1 MGKIRRAI
9 VSVSDKT
16 GVVSFAKGLAQT
28 GVEILSTGGT
38 AKTLRE
44 QGVSVIDISDYTGFP
59 EMLDGRV
66 KTLHPKVHGGLL
78 GQRSKK
84 EHVKKMEEHGILPI
98 DLVAVNLYPFEA
110 TVAKAD
116 CTLEE
121 AIENIDIGGPTM
133 LRSSAK
139 NYPDVTVV
147 VDPADYETILSELK
161 EKGEISLETNFR
173 LSKKVFQHTAR
184 YDGAISNYLGQIEKG
199 KKVYEFPETFTF
211 QVKKAQE
218 LRYGEN
224 PHQKAAF
231 YREYLLP
238 EPSVSNAIQI
248 HYGENPHQKAAFY
261 REYLLPEPSVS
272 NAIQIQGKELSFNNI
287 LDVDSAFETVK
298 EFEEAAT
305 VIIKHNNPCGAAI
318 SSKNLAEAYRKA
330 RDCDPVSAFGGVVGF
345 NRVVDEETAKEM
357 AEIFLE
363 VIIAPGFDP
372 KALEILKVKKDLRIL
387 KTPPLTGSYPQIGL
401 DLRKVVG
408 GLLIQ
413 DRDLGRVP
421 MNQWKVVT
429 KRKPTEEERRAMA
442 FGWKVAKHVKSNAI
456 VLVREDRTI
465 GIGAGQMSRV
475 DSTRL
480 AVMKAQSST
489 KGTVLASDAM
499 FPFRDGVDTG
509 AEAGASAIIQPGG
522 SIRDDEVIAA
532 ADEYNI
538 AMVFTGMRHFRH

>member
-1 MGKIRRAI
+1 MGKIRRAV
-9 VSVSDKT
+9 VSVSDKS
-16 GVVSFAKGLAQT
+16 GVVSFAKGLAQL

-78 GQRSKK
+78 GQRSKA
-84 EHVKKMEEHGILPI
+84 EHIRKMKEHGILPI

-110 TVAKAD
+110 TVAKED
-116 CTLEE
+116 CSLEE

-133 LRSSAK
+133 LRSAAK

-147 VDPADYETILSELK
+147 VDPNDYDPILSELK
-161 EKGEISLETNFR
+161 EKGEISVETNFR
-173 LSKKVFQHTAR
+173 LAKKVFQHTAR
-184 YDGAISNYLGQIEKG
+184 YDGAISNYLGHIEKG
-199 KKVYEFPETFTF
+199 KRIYEFPEVFTL
-211 QVKKAQE
+211 QVKKVQE

-231 YREYLLP
+231 YRESLLS
-238 EPSVSNAIQI
+238 EPSVSNAVQ
-248 HYGENPHQKAAFY
+248 
-261 REYLLPEPSVS
+261 L
-272 NAIQIQGKELSFNNI
+272 QGKELSFNNI
-287 LDVDSAFETVK
+287 LDIDSAYETVK
-298 EFEEAAT
+298 EFDEAAA
-305 VIIKHNNPCGAAI
+305 VIIKHNNPCGVAI
-318 SSKNLAEAYRKA
+318 SSGNLADAYRKA
-330 RDCDPVSAFGGVVGF
+330 RDCDPVSAFGGVLGF
-345 NRVVDEETAKEM
+345 NRVVDGETAKEM
-357 AEIFLE
+357 VQIFLE
-363 VIIAPGFDP
+363 AVIAPGFDP
-372 KALEILKVKKDLRIL
+372 EALEMIKTKRDLRVL
-387 KTPPLTGSYPQIGL
+387 QTPPLTAFSAQGGF

-408 GLLIQ
+408 GLLVQ
-413 DRDLGRVP
+413 DRDLGKVP
-421 MNQWKVVT
+421 MDQWKVVT
-429 KRKPTEEERRAMA
+429 RRKPTEEERRAMA

-509 AEAGASAIIQPGG
+509 AEAGSTAIIQPGG
-522 SIRDDEVIAA
+522 SIRDNEVIAA

>member
-1 MGKIRRAI
+1 MGRIRRAI
-9 VSVSDKT
+9 VSVSDKS
-16 GVVSFAKGLAQT
+16 GIISFTKGLTQM

-44 QGVSVIDISDYTGFP
+44 QGISVTDISDYTGFP

-78 GQRSKK
+78 GQRSRP
-84 EHVKKMEEHGILPI
+84 EHVQKMKEHGILPM

-110 TVAKAD
+110 TVAKEG
-116 CTLEE
+116 CSLEE

-133 LRSSAK
+133 LRSAAK
-139 NYPDVTVV
+139 NYPDVTVL
-147 VDPADYETILSELK
+147 VDPKDYDPILSELK
-161 EKGEISLETNFR
+161 ERGEISIETNFR
-173 LSKKVFQHTAR
+173 LAKKVFQHTAR
-184 YDGAISNYLGQIEKG
+184 YDGTISNYLGQIEKG
-199 KKVYEFPETFTF
+199 KKVHEFPETFTF

-224 PHQKAAF
+224 PHQRAAF
-231 YREYLLP
+231 YQEYLLT
-238 EPSVSNAIQI
+238 EPSVSNA
-248 HYGENPHQKAAFY
+248 A
-261 REYLLPEPSVS
+261 
-272 NAIQIQGKELSFNNI
+272 QIQGKELSFNNI
-287 LDVDSAFETVK
+287 LDLDSAFETVK

-318 SSKNLAEAYRKA
+318 SNRSLGDAYRKA

-345 NRVVDEETAKEM
+345 NRMVDAETAKEM
-357 AEIFLE
+357 AQIFLE
-363 VIIAPGFDP
+363 AIIAPGFDP
-372 KALEILKVKKDLRIL
+372 EALEVLKMKKDLRIL
-387 KTPPLTGSYPQIGL
+387 QSPPLTHFLQKGY

-408 GLLIQ
+408 GLLVQ
-413 DRDLGRVP
+413 DRDLGRVS
-421 MNQWKVVT
+421 MDQWRVVT
-429 KRKPTEEERRAMA
+429 KREPTEEEKRAMA

-509 AEAGASAIIQPGG
+509 AEAGATAIIQPGG

>member
-9 VSVSDKT
+9 VSVSEKT
-16 GVVSFAKGLAQT
+16 GVVSFAKGLAQM

-38 AKTLRE
+38 AKMLRE
-44 QGVSVIDISDYTGFP
+44 QGLSVTDISDYTGFP
-59 EMLDGRV
+59 EMMDGRV

-78 GQRSKK
+78 GQRSKP
-84 EHVKKMEEHGILPI
+84 EHVEKMKEHGILPI

-110 TVAKAD
+110 TVAKED
-116 CTLEE
+116 CSLED

-133 LRSSAK
+133 LRSAAK

-147 VDPADYETILSELK
+147 VDPGDYDSVLSELK
-161 EKGEISLETNFR
+161 EKGEVSVETNFR
-173 LSKKVFQHTAR
+173 LARKVFQHTAR
-184 YDGAISNYLGQIEKG
+184 YDAISNYLGRIEKG
-199 KKVYEFPETFTF
+199 KKVYEFPETFTL

-231 YREYLLP
+231 YRDYLLT
-238 EPSVSNAIQI
+238 EPSVSNAIQ
-248 HYGENPHQKAAFY
+248 
-261 REYLLPEPSVS
+261 L
-272 NAIQIQGKELSFNNI
+272 QGKELSFNNI
-287 LDVDSAFETVK
+287 LDLDSAYETVK
-298 EFEEAAT
+298 EFEEPAT

-318 SSKNLAEAYRKA
+318 SGKNLADAYRKA

-345 NRVVDEETAKEM
+345 NRIVDKETAREM
-357 AEIFLE
+357 VEIFLE
-363 VIIAPGFDP
+363 AIIAPGYDP
-372 KALEILKVKKDLRIL
+372 DALEILKAKKDLRIL
-387 KTPPLTGSYPQIGL
+387 QTPPLTSFAVQKGF

-408 GLLIQ
+408 GLLVQ
-413 DRDLGRVP
+413 DRDLGKVP
-421 MNQWKVVT
+421 IDQWKVVT
-429 KRKPTEEERRAMA
+429 KRKPTEEEKKAMA
-442 FGWKVAKHVKSNAI
+442 FGWKVAKHIKSNAI

-480 AVMKAQSST
+480 SVMKAQSST

-499 FPFRDGVDTG
+499 FPFRDGVDAG
-509 AEAGASAIIQPGG
+509 AEAGATAVIQPGG

>member
-1 MGKIRRAI
+1 MNKIQRALI
-9 VSVSDKT
+9 SVSDKT
-16 GVVSFAKGLAQT
+16 GVIEFARELQKRGI
-28 GVEILSTGGT
+28 EILSTGGT
-38 AKTLRE
+38 AKAMRDAGLVVKD
-44 QGVSVIDISDYTGFP
+44 VSEHTGFP

-66 KTLHPKVHGGLL
+66 KTLHPKIHGGILAV
-78 GQRSKK
+78 RSNP
-84 EHVKKMEEHGILPI
+84 EHLAQLEAQGIGGI

-110 TVAKAD
+110 TVAKKD
-116 CTLEE
+116 STLEE

-147 VDPADYETILSELK
+147 VDPSDYEPVLSELK
-161 EKGEISLETNFR
+161 AKGEISLETNFR
-173 LSKKVFQHTAR
+173 LAKKVFQHTAR

-199 KKVYEFPETFTF
+199 KKVYEFPETFTL

-224 PHQKAAF
+224 PHQRAAF

-238 EPSVSNAIQI
+238 EPSVSNA
-248 HYGENPHQKAAFY
+248 
-261 REYLLPEPSVS
+261 V
-272 NAIQIQGKELSFNNI
+272 QIQGKELSFNNI

-318 SSKNLAEAYRKA
+318 SSKNLADAYRKA

-345 NRVVDEETAKEM
+345 NRVVDKETAKEM

-372 KALEILKVKKDLRIL
+372 EALEILKTKKDLRIL
-387 KTPPLTGSYPQIGL
+387 KTPPLTGSYQRTGS

-408 GLLIQ
+408 GLLVQ
-413 DRDLGRVP
+413 DRDLGKVP
-421 MNQWKVVT
+421 MDQWKVVT

-456 VLVREDRTI
+456 ILVREDRTI

-480 AVMKAQSST
+480 AVMKAKSST

>member
-9 VSVSDKT
+9 VSVSDKS
-16 GVVSFAKGLAQT
+16 GIISFTKGLAQI

-38 AKTLRE
+38 AKTLRD
-44 QGVSVIDISDYTGFP
+44 QGISVMDISDYTGFP
-59 EMLDGRV
+59 EMLNGRV

-78 GQRSKK
+78 GQRSKP
-84 EHVKKMEEHGILPI
+84 EHVQKMKEHGILPI
-98 DLVAVNLYPFEA
+98 DLVVVNLYPFEA
-110 TVAKAD
+110 TVAKEG
-116 CTLEE
+116 CSLEE
-121 AIENIDIGGPTM
+121 AIENIDIGGPTL
-133 LRSSAK
+133 LRSAAK
-139 NYPDVTVV
+139 NYPDVTVL
-147 VDPADYETILSELK
+147 VDPNDYGPILSELR
-161 EKGEISLETNFR
+161 EKGEISIETNFR
-173 LSKKVFQHTAR
+173 LAKKVFQHTAR

-199 KKVYEFPETFTF
+199 KKAHEFPETFTF
-211 QVKKAQE
+211 QVKKVQE

-224 PHQKAAF
+224 PHQRAAF
-231 YREYLLP
+231 YREYLLT
-238 EPSVSNAIQI
+238 EPSVSNA
-248 HYGENPHQKAAFY
+248 
-261 REYLLPEPSVS
+261 V
-272 NAIQIQGKELSFNNI
+272 QIQGKELSFNNI

-305 VIIKHNNPCGAAI
+305 VIIKHNNPCGVAI
-318 SSKNLAEAYRKA
+318 SNKALADAYRKA

-345 NRVVDEETAKEM
+345 NRIVDAETAREM
-357 AEIFLE
+357 AQIFLE

-372 KALEILKVKKDLRIL
+372 EALEILKAKKDLRIL
-387 KTPPLTGSYPQIGL
+387 QSPPLTHYSLQKGY

-408 GLLIQ
+408 GLLLQ

-421 MNQWKVVT
+421 IEQWKVVT
-429 KRKPTEEERRAMA
+429 KRKPTEEEKRAMA

-509 AEAGASAIIQPGG
+509 AEAGATAIIQPGG

>member
-1 MGKIRRAI
+1 MGKIKRAI
-9 VSVSDKT
+9 VSVSDKS
-16 GVVSFAKGLAQT
+16 GVVPFARELAGL

-44 QGVSVIDISDYTGFP
+44 QGLVVTDISDYTGFP

-78 GQRSKK
+78 GQRAKPGHVSKMK
-84 EHVKKMEEHGILPI
+84 EHGILPI

-110 TVAKAD
+110 TIAKED
-116 CTLEE
+116 CSLEE

-133 LRSSAK
+133 LRSAAK

-147 VDPADYETILSELK
+147 VDPGDYEVILSELK
-161 EKGEISLETNFR
+161 EKGEVSLETNFR
-173 LSKKVFQHTAR
+173 LARKVFQHTAR
-184 YDGAISNYLGQIEKG
+184 YDGAISNYLGQIENG
-199 KKVYEFPETFTF
+199 KMGFGFPETFTF

-231 YREYLLP
+231 YKEYTVA
-238 EPSVSNAIQI
+238 EPSVSNAVQL
-248 HYGENPHQKAAFY
+248 H
-261 REYLLPEPSVS
+261 
-272 NAIQIQGKELSFNNI
+272 GKELSYNNI
-287 LDVDSAFETVK
+287 LDTDSAFETVK
-298 EFEEAAT
+298 EFDDIAT

-318 SSKNLAEAYRKA
+318 SAASLADAYRKA
-330 RDCDPVSAFGGVVGF
+330 KDCDPVSAFGGVVGF
-345 NRVVDEETAKEM
+345 NRVVDAETAKEM
-357 AEIFLE
+357 AKIFLE
-363 VIIAPGFDP
+363 VVIAPGFEP
-372 KALEILKVKKDLRIL
+372 EALEILKAKKDIRLL
-387 KTPPLTGSYPQIGL
+387 STPPLSRACGQRGF
-401 DLRKVVG
+401 DFRKVVG
-408 GLLIQ
+408 GLLVQ
-413 DRDLGRVP
+413 DRDLGNVP
-421 MNQWKVVT
+421 ADQWKVVT
-429 KRKPTEEERRAMA
+429 KRKPTESELKGMA
-442 FGWKVAKHVKSNAI
+442 FGWKVAKHVKSNAV

-522 SIRDDEVIAA
+522 SIRDDEVIVAA
-532 ADEYNI
+532 NEHNI

>member
-1 MGKIRRAI
+1 MGKIKRAI
-9 VSVSDKT
+9 ISVSDKS
-16 GVVSFAKGLAQT
+16 GVVPFAKGLAQL

-44 QGVSVIDISDYTGFP
+44 NGISVKDISEYTGFP

-84 EHVKKMEEHGILPI
+84 EHVDKMKEHGILPI

-110 TVAKAD
+110 TIAKEG
-116 CTLEE
+116 CSLEE

-139 NYPDVTVV
+139 NYPDVTVL
-147 VDPADYETILSELK
+147 VDPKDYDPILSELK
-161 EKGEISLETNFR
+161 EKGQMSTETNFR
-173 LSKKVFQHTAR
+173 LAKKVFQHTAR

-199 KKVYEFPETFTF
+199 KKLYEFPETFTF

-231 YREYLLP
+231 YHEYLLT
-238 EPSVSNAIQI
+238 EPSVSNA
-248 HYGENPHQKAAFY
+248 
-261 REYLLPEPSVS
+261 V
-272 NAIQIQGKELSFNNI
+272 QIQGKELSFNNI
-287 LDVDSAFETVK
+287 LDVDSAYETVK
-298 EFEEAAT
+298 EFGEIGV
-305 VIIKHNNPCGAAI
+305 VIIKHNNPCGVAV
-318 SSKNLAEAYRKA
+318 SSKNLADAYRKA
-330 RDCDPVSAFGGVVGF
+330 RDCDPVSAYGGVVGF

-357 AEIFLE
+357 GPIFLE
-363 VIIAPGFDP
+363 VIIAPGYDP
-372 KALEILKVKKDLRIL
+372 RALETLKKKKDLRIMQ
-387 KTPPLTGSYPQIGL
+387 TPSLTSYSMQKGF

-408 GLLIQ
+408 GLLVQ
-413 DRDLGRVP
+413 DRDLGKVP
-421 MNQWKVVT
+421 MDQWKVVT
-429 KRKPTEEERRAMA
+429 KRKPTEEEKQAMA

-480 AVMKAQSST
+480 AVMKAQSPT

-499 FPFRDGVDTG
+499 FPFRDGVDAG
-509 AEAGASAIIQPGG
+509 AEAGAVAIIQPGG
-522 SIRDDEVIAA
+522 SIRDDAVIKA

>member
-1 MGKIRRAI
+1 MGKIKRAI
-9 VSVSDKT
+9 VSVSDKS
-16 GVVSFAKGLAQT
+16 GVVPFAKGLAQM

-44 QGVSVIDISDYTGFP
+44 QGVTVTDISDYTGFP

-78 GQRSKK
+78 GQRSKPG
-84 EHVKKMEEHGILPI
+84 HVNKMKEHGILPI

-110 TVAKAD
+110 SIAKEN
-116 CTLEE
+116 CSLEE

-133 LRSSAK
+133 LRSAAK

-147 VDPADYETILSELK
+147 VDPADYEAVLAELK
-161 EKGEISLETNFR
+161 EKGELSAETNFR
-173 LSKKVFQHTAR
+173 LAKKVFQHTAR
-184 YDGAISNYLGQIEKG
+184 YDGAISNYLGQIERG
-199 KKVYEFPETFTF
+199 KPVCEFPETFTF
-211 QVKKAQE
+211 QVVKVQD

-224 PHQKAAF
+224 PHQRAAF
-231 YREYLLP
+231 YREHNVG
-238 EPSVSNAIQI
+238 EPSVSNAIQ
-248 HYGENPHQKAAFY
+248 
-261 REYLLPEPSVS
+261 L
-272 NAIQIQGKELSFNNI
+272 QGKELSFNNI
-287 LDVDSAFETVK
+287 LDLNSAYETVK

-318 SSKNLAEAYRKA
+318 SSTGLVDAYRKA
-330 RDCDPVSAFGGVVGF
+330 RDCDPVSAFGGVIGF
-345 NRVVDEETAKEM
+345 NRAVDEETAREM
-357 AEIFLE
+357 APIFLE
-363 VIIAPGFDP
+363 AIIAPDFDK
-372 KALEILKVKKDLRIL
+372 KALEVLRTKKDLRIL
-387 KTPPLTGSYPQIGL
+387 QSPPLHPNYPRSGL
-401 DLRKVVG
+401 DLKKVVG
-408 GLLIQ
+408 GLLVQ
-413 DRDLGRVP
+413 TRDLGKVP
-421 MNQWKVVT
+421 MDQWKVVT
-429 KRKPTEEERRAMA
+429 KRKPTESELKAMA

-456 VLVREDRTI
+456 VLVREDRTV

-480 AVMKAQSST
+480 SAMKAQSST
-489 KGTVLASDAM
+489 QGTVLASDAM

-532 ADEYNI
+532 ADEHNI

>member
-1 MGKIRRAI
+1 MGKVKRAI
-9 VSVSDKT
+9 VSVSDKS
-16 GVVSFAKGLAQT
+16 GVVPFAKELAQM

-44 QGVSVIDISDYTGFP
+44 QGIPVKDISEHTGFP

-78 GQRSKK
+78 GQRSKA
-84 EHVKKMEEHGILPI
+84 EHVRKMKEHGIVPI

-110 TVAKAD
+110 TVAKEG
-116 CTLEE
+116 CSLEE

-139 NYPDVTVV
+139 NYPDVTVI
-147 VDPADYETILSELK
+147 VDPNDYAPVLSELK
-161 EKGEISLETNFR
+161 EKGEVSTETNF
-173 LSKKVFQHTAR
+173 LLAKKVFQHTAR
-184 YDGAISNYLGQIEKG
+184 YDGAISNYLGRIEGG
-199 KKVYEFPETFTF
+199 KKVKEFPDTFTF

-231 YREYLLP
+231 YKEGLLT
-238 EPSVSNAIQI
+238 EPSVSNA
-248 HYGENPHQKAAFY
+248 
-261 REYLLPEPSVS
+261 V
-272 NAIQIQGKELSFNNI
+272 QIQGKELSFNNI
-287 LDVDSAFETVK
+287 LDLDSAYETAK
-298 EFEEAAT
+298 EFEETAA
-305 VIIKHNNPCGAAI
+305 VIIKHNNPCGVAI

-330 RDCDPVSAFGGVVGF
+330 RDCDPVSAFGGVIGF
-345 NRVVDEETAKEM
+345 NREVDPETAEEM
-357 AEIFLE
+357 GPIFLE
-363 VIIAPGFDP
+363 AIIAPGFDP
-372 KALEILKVKKDLRIL
+372 RALEILKKKKDLRIL
-387 KTPPLTGSYPQIGL
+387 LTPPLKNFALQQGF
-401 DLRKVVG
+401 DMRKVVG
-408 GLLIQ
+408 GLLLQ
-413 DRDLGRVP
+413 DRDLGKVP
-421 MNQWKVVT
+421 VAQWKVVT
-429 KRKPTEEERRAMA
+429 KRKPTEAELKGLA

-456 VLVREDRTI
+456 ILVREDRTV

-480 AVMKAQSST
+480 AVMKAQSPT
-489 KGTVLASDAM
+489 KGTALASDAM

-509 AEAGASAIIQPGG
+509 AEAGATAIIQPGG

-532 ADEYNI
+532 ADEHNI

>member
-16 GVVSFAKGLAQT
+16 GVVPFAKGLAQM

-44 QGVSVIDISDYTGFP
+44 QGLAVIDISEYTGFP

-78 GQRSKK
+78 GQRSKPA
-84 EHVKKMEEHGILPI
+84 HVKKMNEHGILPI

-110 TVAKAD
+110 TIAKEG
-116 CTLEE
+116 CSLEE

-133 LRSSAK
+133 LRSAAK

-147 VDPADYETILSELK
+147 VDPGDYEPLLSELK
-161 EKGEISLETNFR
+161 EKGEISAETNF
-173 LSKKVFQHTAR
+173 LLAKKVFQHTAR
-184 YDGAISNYLGQIEKG
+184 YDGAISNYLGRIEQG
-199 KKVYEFPETFTF
+199 KKVYEFPETFTI
-211 QVKKAQE
+211 QVRKAQE

-231 YREYLLP
+231 YREYTVT
-238 EPSVSNAIQI
+238 EPSVSNA
-248 HYGENPHQKAAFY
+248 
-261 REYLLPEPSVS
+261 V
-272 NAIQIQGKELSFNNI
+272 QIQGKELSYNNI
-287 LDVDSAFETVK
+287 LDTDSAFETVK
-298 EFEEAAT
+298 EFEDTAA
-305 VIIKHNNPCGAAI
+305 VIIKHNNPCGAAV
-318 SSKNLAEAYRKA
+318 SAAGLADAYRKA

-345 NRVVDEETAKEM
+345 NRTVDAETAKEM
-357 AEIFLE
+357 AQIFLE
-363 VIIAPGFDP
+363 VVIAPGFDP
-372 KALEILKVKKDLRIL
+372 EALEILKARRDLRL
-387 KTPPLTGSYPQIGL
+387 LRTPALTQPLVQKGF

-408 GLLIQ
+408 GLLVQ
-413 DRDLGRVP
+413 DRDLGKVP
-421 MNQWKVVT
+421 MDQWKVVT
-429 KRKPTEEERRAMA
+429 KRKPTEGELRAMA
-442 FGWKVAKHVKSNAI
+442 FGWKIAKHVKSNAI
-456 VLVREDRTI
+456 VLVREDRTV

-480 AVMKAQSST
+480 AAMKAQSST
-489 KGTVLASDAM
+489 QGTVLASDAM

-509 AEAGASAIIQPGG
+509 AEAGATAIIQPGG
-522 SIRDDEVIAA
+522 SIRDGEVIAA
-532 ADEYNI
+532 ADEHNI

>member
-1 MGKIRRAI
+1 MGKIKRAI
-9 VSVSDKT
+9 ISVSDKS
-16 GVVSFAKGLAQT
+16 GVVSFAKGLAQLD
-28 GVEILSTGGT
+28 VEILSTGGT

-44 QGVSVIDISDYTGFP
+44 NGISAKDISDYTGFP

-84 EHVKKMEEHGILPI
+84 EHVEKMKEHGVLPI

-110 TVAKAD
+110 TIAKEG
-116 CTLEE
+116 CSLEE

-147 VDPADYETILSELK
+147 VDPKDYDPVLSELK
-161 EKGEISLETNFR
+161 EKGEISIETNFR
-173 LSKKVFQHTAR
+173 LAKKVFQHTAR

-199 KKVYEFPETFTF
+199 KKAYEFPETFTF
-211 QVKKAQE
+211 QMKKAQE

-231 YREYLLP
+231 YQEYVLT
-238 EPSVSNAIQI
+238 EPSVSNAVQ
-248 HYGENPHQKAAFY
+248 
-261 REYLLPEPSVS
+261 L
-272 NAIQIQGKELSFNNI
+272 QGKELSFNNI
-287 LDVDSAFETVK
+287 LDVDSAYETVK
-298 EFEEAAT
+298 EFEEIA
-305 VIIKHNNPCGAAI
+305 VVVIKHNNPCGVAI
-318 SSKNLAEAYRKA
+318 SSKNLADAYRKA

-345 NRVVDEETAKEM
+345 NRVVDEETANEM
-357 AEIFLE
+357 VPIFLE
-363 VIIAPGFDP
+363 VIIAPGYDS
-372 KALEILKVKKDLRIL
+372 KALEILKKKKDLRIMQ
-387 KTPPLTGSYPQIGL
+387 TPPLTSYSLQRGF
-401 DLRKVVG
+401 DLRRVVG
-408 GLLIQ
+408 GLLVQ
-413 DRDLGRVP
+413 DRDLGKVP
-421 MNQWKVVT
+421 MDQWRIVT
-429 KRKPTEEERRAMA
+429 KRKPTEEEKSAMA

-532 ADEYNI
+532 ADEYNM

>member
-9 VSVSDKT
+9 VSVSDKSGIILFT
-16 GVVSFAKGLAQT
+16 KGLAQM

-44 QGVSVIDISDYTGFP
+44 HGISVMDISDYTGFP

-78 GQRSKK
+78 GQRSKP
-84 EHVKKMEEHGILPI
+84 EHVQKMKEHGILPI
-98 DLVAVNLYPFEA
+98 DLVVVNLYPFEA
-110 TVAKAD
+110 TVAKEG
-116 CTLEE
+116 CSLEE

-133 LRSSAK
+133 LRSAAK
-139 NYPDVTVV
+139 NYPDVTVL
-147 VDPADYETILSELK
+147 VDPNDYDPILSELR
-161 EKGEISLETNFR
+161 EKGEISTETNFQ
-173 LSKKVFQHTAR
+173 LAKKAFQRTAR
-184 YDGAISNYLGQIEKG
+184 YDSAISNYLGQIEKG

-224 PHQKAAF
+224 PHQRAAF
-231 YREYLLP
+231 YREDLLT
-238 EPSVSNAIQI
+238 EPSVSNA
-248 HYGENPHQKAAFY
+248 
-261 REYLLPEPSVS
+261 V
-272 NAIQIQGKELSFNNI
+272 QIQGKELSFNNI

-318 SSKNLAEAYRKA
+318 SNKTLADAYRKA

-345 NRVVDEETAKEM
+345 NRIVDAETAKEM
-357 AEIFLE
+357 AQIFLE

-372 KALEILKVKKDLRIL
+372 EALEILKTKKDLRIL
-387 KTPPLTGSYPQIGL
+387 QSPPLTYYSLQKGY

-408 GLLIQ
+408 GLLVQ

-421 MNQWKVVT
+421 IDQWKVMT
-429 KRKPTEEERRAMA
+429 KRKPTEEEKRAMA

-509 AEAGASAIIQPGG
+509 AEAGARAIIQPGG

>member
-9 VSVSDKT
+9 VSVSDKS
-16 GVVSFAKGLAQT
+16 GVVSFAKELFQL

-38 AKTLRE
+38 AKTLRD
-44 QGVSVIDISDYTGFP
+44 QGIPVKDISEYTGFP

-78 GQRSKK
+78 GQRSKT
-84 EHVKKMEEHGILPI
+84 EHVQKMKEHGILPI

-110 TVAKAD
+110 TVAKEG
-116 CTLEE
+116 CSLED

-133 LRSSAK
+133 IRSAAK

-147 VDPADYETILSELK
+147 VDPNDYTPVLAELK
-161 EKGEISLETNFR
+161 EKGEISIETNFR
-173 LSKKVFQHTAR
+173 LAKKVFQHTAR
-184 YDGAISNYLGQIEKG
+184 YDGAISNYLGQIENG
-199 KKVYEFPETFTF
+199 KKIYEFPETFTF
-211 QVKKAQE
+211 QVKKSQE

-231 YREYLLP
+231 YREYSSV
-238 EPSVSNAIQI
+238 EPSVSNA
-248 HYGENPHQKAAFY
+248 
-261 REYLLPEPSVS
+261 V
-272 NAIQIQGKELSFNNI
+272 QIQGKELSYNNI
-287 LDVDSAFETVK
+287 LDTDSAFETVK
-298 EFEEAAT
+298 EFDEIAT

-318 SSKNLAEAYRKA
+318 SKTGLADAYRKA

-357 AEIFLE
+357 AQIFLE
-363 VIIAPGFDP
+363 VIIAPGFEP
-372 KALEILKVKKDLRIL
+372 KALEILKTKKDLRIL
-387 KTPPLTGSYPQIGL
+387 QTPPLTVSFLQGGF

-408 GLLIQ
+408 GLLVQ
-413 DRDLGRVP
+413 GRDLGKVP
-421 MNQWKVVT
+421 MDQWKVVT

-480 AVMKAQSST
+480 AVIKAQSST

-522 SIRDDEVIAA
+522 SIRDDEVIVA

>member
-1 MGKIRRAI
+1 MGKIGRAI
-9 VSVSDKT
+9 VSVSDKS
-16 GVVSFAKGLAQT
+16 GVVAFAKGLAGM

-38 AKTLRE
+38 AKALRE
-44 QGVSVIDISDYTGFP
+44 QGVAVKDISEYTGFP

-84 EHVKKMEEHGILPI
+84 AHVDKMKEHGILPI

-110 TVAKAD
+110 TIAKEG

-133 LRSSAK
+133 IRSAAK
-139 NYPDVTVV
+139 NYPDVTVI
-147 VDPADYETILSELK
+147 VDPEDYNAVLSELK
-161 EKGEISLETNFR
+161 EKGQVSAETNFR
-173 LSKKVFQHTAR
+173 LAKKVFQHTAR
-184 YDGAISNYLGQIEKG
+184 YDGAISNYLGRIEGPSKRH
-199 KKVYEFPETFTF
+199 EFPETFTI
-211 QVKKAQE
+211 QMKKSQE

-231 YREYLLP
+231 YREYDAT
-238 EPSVSNAIQI
+238 EPSVSNAVQ
-248 HYGENPHQKAAFY
+248 
-261 REYLLPEPSVS
+261 L
-272 NAIQIQGKELSFNNI
+272 QGKELSYNNI
-287 LDVDSAFETVK
+287 LDTDSAFETVK
-298 EFEEAAT
+298 EFDEIAT

-318 SSKNLAEAYRKA
+318 SGAGLADAYRKA

-345 NRVVDEETAKEM
+345 NRAVDEETAKEM
-357 AEIFLE
+357 LPIFLE
-363 VIIAPGFDP
+363 VIIAPGYDP
-372 KALEILKVKKDLRIL
+372 KALEILKAKRDLRIL
-387 KTPPLTGSYPQIGL
+387 QAPALSSGYARRGL
-401 DLRKVVG
+401 DFRKVVG
-408 GLLIQ
+408 GLLLQ

-421 MNQWKVVT
+421 MDQWKVVT
-429 KRKPTEEERRAMA
+429 KRKPTDEEKRAMA

-465 GIGAGQMSRV
+465 GVGAGQMSRV

-509 AEAGASAIIQPGG
+509 AEAGAVAIIQPGG
-522 SIRDDEVIAA
+522 SIRDEEVIAA
-532 ADEYNI
+532 ADEHGI

>member
-9 VSVSDKT
+9 ISVSDKSE
-16 GVVSFAKGLAQT
+16 VVSFAKGLAQL

-44 QGVSVIDISDYTGFP
+44 NGISVKDISEYTGFP

-84 EHVKKMEEHGILPI
+84 EHVDKMKEHGILPI

-110 TVAKAD
+110 TIAKEG
-116 CTLEE
+116 CSLEE

-133 LRSSAK
+133 LRSAAK
-139 NYPDVTVV
+139 NYPDVTVL
-147 VDPADYETILSELK
+147 VDPKDYDPVLSELK
-161 EKGEISLETNFR
+161 EKGQISIETNFR

-199 KKVYEFPETFTF
+199 KKLYGFPETFTF

-231 YREYLLP
+231 YHEYLLT
-238 EPSVSNAIQI
+238 EPSVSNA
-248 HYGENPHQKAAFY
+248 
-261 REYLLPEPSVS
+261 V
-272 NAIQIQGKELSFNNI
+272 QIQGKELSFNNI
-287 LDVDSAFETVK
+287 LDVDSAYETVK
-298 EFEEAAT
+298 EFDEISV
-305 VIIKHNNPCGAAI
+305 VIIKHNNPCGVAV
-318 SSKNLAEAYRKA
+318 SSKNLADAYQKA
-330 RDCDPVSAFGGVVGF
+330 RDCDPVSAYGGVVGF
-345 NRVVDEETAKEM
+345 NRFVDEETANEM
-357 AEIFLE
+357 GPIFLE
-363 VIIAPGFDP
+363 VIIAPGYDP
-372 KALEILKVKKDLRIL
+372 RALEILKKKKDLRIMQ
-387 KTPPLTGSYPQIGL
+387 TPPLTSYSLQRGF

-408 GLLIQ
+408 GLLVQ
-413 DRDLGRVP
+413 DRDLGKVP
-421 MNQWKVVT
+421 MDQWKVMT
-429 KRKPTEEERRAMA
+429 KRKPTEEEKRAMA

-480 AVMKAQSST
+480 AVMKAQSPT

-499 FPFRDGVDTG
+499 FPFRDGVDAG
-509 AEAGASAIIQPGG
+509 AEAGAVAIIQPGG
-522 SIRDDEVIAA
+522 SIRDDEVIKA

>member
-1 MGKIRRAI
+1 MGKIKRAI
-9 VSVSDKT
+9 ISVSDKS
-16 GVVSFAKGLAQT
+16 GVVLFAKELAQLE
-28 GVEILSTGGT
+28 VEILSTGGT

-44 QGVSVIDISDYTGFP
+44 SGISVKDISEYTGFP

-84 EHVKKMEEHGILPI
+84 EHVNKMKEHGILPI

-110 TVAKAD
+110 TIAKEG
-116 CTLEE
+116 CSLEE

-133 LRSSAK
+133 IRSAAK

-147 VDPADYETILSELK
+147 VDPMDYEAVLSELK
-161 EKGEISLETNFR
+161 GNGEISIETNFR
-173 LSKKVFQHTAR
+173 LAKKVFQHTAR
-184 YDGAISNYLGQIEKG
+184 YDGAISNYLGQIENG
-199 KKVYEFPETFTF
+199 KKIDAFPETFTF

-224 PHQKAAF
+224 PHQNAAF
-231 YREYLLP
+231 YQEYSLT
-238 EPSVSNAIQI
+238 EPSVSNA
-248 HYGENPHQKAAFY
+248 
-261 REYLLPEPSVS
+261 V
-272 NAIQIQGKELSFNNI
+272 QIQGKELSFNNI
-287 LDVDSAFETVK
+287 LDVDSAYETVK
-298 EFEEAAT
+298 EFEEIGV
-305 VIIKHNNPCGAAI
+305 VIIKHNNPCGVAV
-318 SSKNLAEAYRKA
+318 SSKNLADAYRKA

-345 NRVVDEETAKEM
+345 NRVVDEETANEM
-357 AEIFLE
+357 VPIFLE
-363 VIIAPGFDP
+363 VIIAPGYDP
-372 KALEILKVKKDLRIL
+372 KALEILKKKKDLRIM
-387 KTPPLTGSYPQIGL
+387 KTPPLTSYSLQRGF

-408 GLLIQ
+408 GLLVQ
-413 DRDLGRVP
+413 DRDLGKVP
-421 MNQWKVVT
+421 MDQWRIVT
-429 KRKPTEEERRAMA
+429 KRKPTEEEKRAMA

-538 AMVFTGMRHFRH
+538 AMIFTGMRHFRH

>member
-1 MGKIRRAI
+1 MGRIRRAI
-9 VSVSDKT
+9 ISVSDKS
-16 GVVSFAKGLAQT
+16 GVVPFAKGLAQM

-44 QGVSVIDISDYTGFP
+44 QGISVTDISDYTGFP

-78 GQRSKK
+78 GQRSKSKHLHEMK
-84 EHVKKMEEHGILPI
+84 ENGILPI

-110 TVAKAD
+110 TVAKEG
-116 CTLEE
+116 CSLEE

-133 LRSSAK
+133 LRSAAK

-147 VDPADYETILSELK
+147 VDPNDYDVVLSELK
-161 EKGEISLETNFR
+161 ERGEIPIETNFR
-173 LSKKVFQHTAR
+173 LAKKVFQHTAR
-184 YDGAISNYLGQIEKG
+184 YDGAISNYLGRIEKG
-199 KKVYEFPETFTF
+199 EKVYEFPETFTF

-231 YREYLLP
+231 YREYLLT
-238 EPSVSNAIQI
+238 EPSVSNAVQ
-248 HYGENPHQKAAFY
+248 
-261 REYLLPEPSVS
+261 V
-272 NAIQIQGKELSFNNI
+272 QGKELSFNNI
-287 LDVDSAFETVK
+287 LDLDSAYETVK
-298 EFEEAAT
+298 EFEEPAT
-305 VIIKHNNPCGAAI
+305 VIIKHNNPCGVAI
-318 SSKNLAEAYRKA
+318 SSGPLVDAYRKA

-345 NRVVDEETAKEM
+345 NRVVDKETAKEM
-357 AEIFLE
+357 VEIFLE
-363 VIIAPGFDP
+363 AIIAPGFDP
-372 KALEILKVKKDLRIL
+372 EALEILKTKKDLRIL
-387 KTPPLTGSYPQIGL
+387 QTPPLTTSFLQGGI

-408 GLLIQ
+408 GLLVQ
-413 DRDLGRVP
+413 DRDLGRVQI
-421 MNQWKVVT
+421 NQWKVVT
-429 KRKPTEEERRAMA
+429 KRKPTGEEQRAMA
-442 FGWKVAKHVKSNAI
+442 FGWKVAKHIKSNAI

-480 AVMKAQSST
+480 AVMKAQTST

-509 AEAGASAIIQPGG
+509 AEAGATAIIQPGG
-522 SIRDDEVIAA
+522 SIRDDEVISA